1 MVQYHSDVDIENACP
16 GDYALEGI
24 FKHGISYMEGKPI
37 DFTYGRNVCH
47 AIVLAA
53 SCLQDPAGSKVAG
66 RALLV
71 SKGHATTIGQV
82 ARDLGRRMKKPIK
95 MLPSAVLSAVSLGS
109 MMSHAYVN
117 EQSPHSAPGIPTHRF
132 LGMASYTQTFD
143 NSLAKEL
150 LGFQP
155 LYNYDD
161 TLDAIVEE
169 HRRATARSAKA
180 S

>member
-1 MVQYHSDVDIENACP
+1 MVQYHYDIEFENACP

-82 ARDLGRRMKKPIK
+82 GRDIAKRMQKKIK
-95 MLPSAVLSAVSLGS
+95 VLPSAVLSVVSLGS
-109 MMSHAYVN
+109 IMNHAYVN
-117 EQSPHSAPGIPTHRF
+117 EQSPHSAPGTRCRSYGDAATSRDPT
-132 LGMASYTQTFD
+132 
-143 NSLAKEL
+143 
-150 LGFQP
+150 
-155 LYNYDD
+155 
-161 TLDAIVEE
+161 TLEV
-169 HRRATARSAKA
+169 R
-180 S
+180 